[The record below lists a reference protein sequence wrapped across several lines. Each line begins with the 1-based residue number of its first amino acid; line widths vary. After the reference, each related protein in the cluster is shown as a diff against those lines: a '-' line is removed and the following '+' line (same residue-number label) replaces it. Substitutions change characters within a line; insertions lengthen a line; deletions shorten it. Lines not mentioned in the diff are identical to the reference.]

1 MKIKLFLDKLF
12 KKPKP
17 VEMTQ
22 EQKLGIMLEDLCQLF
37 IVIDE
42 ILKNKLSRTAR
53 KQFWRDFYKSG
64 SLRKD
69 VFEELLKTKT
79 ISDRLL
85 NEYIS
90 IKGVNYGNKS

>member
-22 EQKLGIMLEDLCQLF
+22 EQKLGIMLDDLVQLCHA
-37 IVIDE
+37 IDD
-42 ILKNKLSRTAR
+42 ILKQKLSRTAR
-53 KQFWRDFYKSG
+53 KQFWREFYKNS
-64 SLRKD
+64 SMRKD

-79 ISDRLL
+79 ISDKVL
-85 NEYIS
+85 NEYVNL
-90 IKGVNYGNKS
+90 KGVEK